1 MAEKLRLRGLVGCYA
16 LFQYLTV
23 SVQAANAV
31 YTQVREKME
40 ELHRTLTAEQ
50 QLNSSKEGKLARAD
64 ADSNRPCVSR
74 VAAECEALAWQQVAL
89 LKYHNTVAVFPLVTL
104 RQTLT
109 SALPVWTTSVPLWS
123 IYVQVRLIKAH
134 FPPFFSRYV
143 SQSLL
148 SPNLICLFWP
158 D

>member
-64 ADSNRPCVSR
+64 A
-74 VAAECEALAWQQVAL
+74 AECEALAWQQAAL